1 MDNVITSS
9 IKNGDFE
16 LPYAKF
22 GSGKKILVL
31 FPGLYTK
38 SLMPLAGAVANQ
50 YKRFTA
56 DYTVYFFDRVTA
68 PPQGYSMQD
77 MASDTIRAMDELS
90 LRDCYVLGVSAGGIL
105 AQIIAARRPDL
116 VQRLAVASSAAKETP
131 LSKKAFEEWSSLAKA
146 HNLTAMNESFAENVY
161 TGSFY
166 QQYREAI
173 LSSLDGAKD
182 EDMDRFAIFSSALL
196 NLDITR
202 ETDMISCPIL
212 ALGAAQ
218 DKVFGPEATLAI
230 AERCNGKSYIFE
242 GYGHAAYDE
251 APDFL
256 DKVHA
261 FFEEPLVL
269 YVNSCVR
276 PSSRT
281 DELARCLLEKEKN
294 TYIQEVNLQ
303 KEQITGL
310 DLEALNHRDECAAK
324 GRLDDEI
331 FSYARQFARADE
343 IVISAPYWDLLFPA
357 SLRAY
362 IERICVVG
370 LTFTYTESGMP
381 KSLCRAKKLTYVTTA
396 GGFIGDRHL
405 GFEYIKTIANVFFGI
420 EDIRL
425 VKAEGLDIQGADVNG
440 IMKEAKSR
448 MWKTDLKK

>member
-9 IKNGDFE
+9 IKTGDFE

-22 GSGKKILVL
+22 GNGKKILVL

-50 YKRFTA
+50 YKRFMA

-77 MASDTIRAMDELS
+77 MASDTVRAMDELS
-90 LRDCYVLGVSAGGIL
+90 LRDCYVLGVSADGIL

-146 HNLTAMNESFAENVY
+146 HNLTAMNESFAEN
-161 TGSFY
+161 
-166 QQYREAI
+166 
-173 LSSLDGAKD
+173 
-182 EDMDRFAIFSSALL
+182 
-196 NLDITR
+196 
-202 ETDMISCPIL
+202 
-212 ALGAAQ
+212 
-218 DKVFGPEATLAI
+218 
-230 AERCNGKSYIFE
+230 ERCNGKSYIFE

-303 KEQITGL
+303 KEHITGL
-310 DLEALNHRDECAAK
+310 DLEALNHRDDCAAK

-357 SLRAY
+357 SLRSY

-370 LTFTYTESGMP
+370 LTFAYTESGMP

-420 EDIRL
+420 EDVRL

-448 MWKTDLKK
+448 MCKTDLKK